1 MYDENMLY
9 FSFHIPWIK
18 FFYLCV
24 NFDRI
29 YNFSNAA
36 HPWLRSESHPI
47 PLDIFIYKLV
57 KSYIHATPFKRAA
70 LKVKIICLI

>member
-1 MYDENMLY
+1 M
-9 FSFHIPWIK
+9 
-18 FFYLCV
+18 
-24 NFDRI
+24 NFDLI

-57 KSYIHATPFKRAA
+57 KSYLHATPFKRAA
-70 LKVKIICLI
+70 LKVTIVDYIFHLLFNLRSGLLMFMS